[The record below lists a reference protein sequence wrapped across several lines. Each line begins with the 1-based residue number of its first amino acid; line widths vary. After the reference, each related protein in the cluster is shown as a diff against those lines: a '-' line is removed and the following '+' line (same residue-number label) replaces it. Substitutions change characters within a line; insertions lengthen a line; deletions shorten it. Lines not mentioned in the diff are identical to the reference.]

1 MNKKTA
7 ALSLALLLLLPGCQN
22 QQSAAPMP
30 VSTPI
35 PTPTATPASSLEDM
49 EPWWVGIDLEDLPTE
64 EEPVYQAGDVT
75 WRLTCAEP
83 ALDLALYDV
92 SKRDLGVQ
100 FVLRH
105 GEDLGEVY
113 RSPGVSS
120 DAFYSLHAGDFDG
133 DGEREF
139 AVGMYRMFVL
149 CELDGENCTALV
161 YDESQYVPQIQSALE
176 VQLAE
181 DSVTLYCG
189 GSSAVYR
196 PSTESP
202 GRVGFQENYSS
213 LPFWFTFS
221 DDSIRAVFP
230 VMGYVEESHTGSL
243 FATLRYTLAYDGH
256 QLTAQNFQLE
266 DMAGV

>member
-7 ALSLALLLLLPGCQN
+7 ALSLALLLLLPGCKAQP
-22 QQSAAPMP
+22 STA
-30 VSTPI
+30 STPT
-35 PTPTATPASSLEDM
+35 PAPVPAPTATPTPSLEEM
-49 EPWWVGIDLEDLPTE
+49 EPWWTGAALEDLPTE
-64 EEPVYQAGDVT
+64 EEPVYQVGDVT

-83 ALDLALYDV
+83 GLDLALYDV
-92 SKRDLGVQ
+92 SKGDLGVQ

-105 GEDLGEVY
+105 GEALGEVY
-113 RSPGVSS
+113 RAPGVNS

-133 DGEREF
+133 DGVQEF

-149 CELDGENCTALV
+149 CELDEEGCTALV

-196 PSTESP
+196 PASETP
-202 GRVGFQENYSS
+202 GRVGFQEDYSS

-221 DDSIRAVFP
+221 DDTIRAIFP
-230 VMGYVEESHTGSL
+230 LMGYVEEAHTGSL

-256 QLTAQNFQLE
+256 QLTPQNFQLE